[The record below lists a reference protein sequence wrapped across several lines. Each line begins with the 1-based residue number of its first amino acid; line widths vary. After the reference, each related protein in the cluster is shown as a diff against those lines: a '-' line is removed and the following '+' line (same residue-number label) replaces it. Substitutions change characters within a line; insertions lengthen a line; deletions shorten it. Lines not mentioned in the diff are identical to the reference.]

1 MNKDLLLHGK
11 KNFFW
16 DFDGVIKDSVEIK
29 SNAYEELFL
38 QWGAN
43 ISNKVRD
50 HHILNGGMSRFDKIP
65 LYLSWTNE
73 NINDELINKLCND
86 FSNLVKLKVI
96 NSPWVPGVVEFINN
110 LNKTGFQSYIITAT
124 PQDEINEIL
133 NELKIHSL
141 FSEIIG
147 APTKKSDAI
156 KSILIKYKISNGEAV
171 MIGDSKSDLVAA
183 QNNKIDF
190 ILRRT
195 SENIKLQNETDA
207 IKIDNF
213 S

>member
-1 MNKDLLLHGK
+1 MNKNLLLHGK
-11 KNFFW
+11 FFFW

-43 ISNKVRD
+43 ISIKVRD

-73 NINDELINKLCND
+73 NINDELINKLCDD

-96 NSPWVPGVVEFINN
+96 NSPWVPGVLEYLNN
-110 LNKTGFQSYIITAT
+110 LNKSGFQLYIITAT

-156 KSILIKYKISNGEAV
+156 KFILNKYKIPNGEAV

-213 S
+213 T

>member
-73 NINDELINKLCND
+73 DINDELINKLCDD

-96 NSPWVPGVVEFINN
+96 NSPWVPGVVEYIDN
-110 LNKTGFQSYIITAT
+110 LNKSGFQSYIITAT

-141 FSEIIG
+141 FNEIIG
-147 APTKKSDAI
+147 APTAKSDAI
-156 KSILIKYKISNGEAV
+156 KSILNKNNIINDEAV

>member
-1 MNKDLLLHGK
+1 MNKNLRLIGK

-38 QWGAN
+38 QWGPDV
-43 ISNKVRD
+43 SNKVRD

-65 LYLSWTNE
+65 LYLSWTDE
-73 NINDELINKLCND
+73 NINDELISKLCNK
-86 FSNLVKLKVI
+86 FSDLVKLKVI
-96 NSPWVPGVVEFINN
+96 NSPWVPGVVEYIKN
-110 LNKTGFQSYIITAT
+110 LHKTGICSYIITAT
-124 PQDEINEIL
+124 PQDEIIEIL
-133 NELKIHSL
+133 NELNIHS
-141 FSEIIG
+141 FFKEIVG

-156 KSILIKYKISNGEAV
+156 KSILDKYKIHINEAV
-171 MIGDSKSDLVAA
+171 MIGDSKSDFVAA
-183 QNNKIDF
+183 KNNKIDF

-195 SENIKLQNETDA
+195 NENIELQNNTDT